1 MLTMFKR
8 PASLVPTPATNK
20 VTLFVSDTGIPSYK
34 DDAGLVTPMS
44 GQPIPAGYIDGLKM
58 EWVSGTQMRFTSG
71 SAYIPSLGRA
81 LALAAAVT
89 KSPSLAASTWYH
101 AYLYSN
107 AGTPDVE
114 VTTTAPDTPYSGAAR
129 AKTGDTSRRYIG
141 SFRTMASG
149 AIAKFTHDLASAAIN
164 YLEDLNATPFAVV
177 AGGTATTPTT
187 VACSA
192 IVPVTSKRVKFL
204 ANNNATNQF
213 VYMSNSEAVNTLSA
227 SNWMSLIAI
236 GSSFYAEFP
245 LDSSQNFNYMYGG
258 APAGGQVFIRAV
270 GYVYER

>member
-8 PASLVPTPATNK
+8 LASLIPTPATNK

-58 EWVSGTQMRFTSG
+58 EWVSGTQIRFTSG

-81 LALAAAVT
+81 LALTAALT

-114 VTTTAPDTPYSGAAR
+114 VTTTAPDTPYNGTAR
-129 AKTGDTSRRYIG
+129 TKTGDTSRRYIG
-141 SFRTMASG
+141 SFRTS
-149 AIAKFTHDLASAAIN
+149 SS
-164 YLEDLNATPFAVV
+164 
-177 AGGTATTPTT
+177 
-187 VACSA
+187 SA
-192 IVPVTSKRVKFL
+192 IFSFSVCGSQVNYRTDGGSAPFRVLDNGTSTADVTVSLAAVVPVTSVQAQLFL
-204 ANNNATNQF
+204 QNQSTNGFIRISAPGDTTVHFF
-213 VYMSNSEAVNTLSA
+213 VPPVFKYYLNMYTDGNQAVRYGYDVSP
-227 SNWMSLIAI
+227 S
-236 GSSFYAEFP
+236 G
-245 LDSSQNFNYMYGG
+245 GG
-258 APAGGQVFIRAV
+258 AYIDVFS
-270 GYVYER
+270 YVYER

>member
-8 PASLVPTPATNK
+8 LASLIPTPATNK

-81 LALAAAVT
+81 LALAAAIT

-107 AGTPDVE
+107 GGTPDVE
-114 VTTTAPDTPYSGAAR
+114 VTITAPDTPYSGTAR

-141 SFRTMASG
+141 SFKTDASSNIIQFQVG
-149 AIAKFTHDLASAAIN
+149 TNDSFEYRIPASTQPLRCLSN
-164 YLEDLNATPFAVV
+164 GV
-177 AGGTATTPTT
+177 ATTRTT
-187 VACSA
+187 VSLAA
-192 IVPVTSKRVKFL
+192 AVPVT
-204 ANNNATNQF
+204 AT
-213 VYMSNSEAVNTLSA
+213 AV
-227 SNWMSLIAI
+227 SLILTNTM
-236 GSSFYAEFP
+236 SSGFGLLSVPGVTPELFGVP
-245 LDSSQNFNYMYGG
+245 T
-258 APAGGQVFIRAV
+258 AGGVGQFFDFVLSTSQTMDYRISSADTNGLYIDVRAFRV
-270 GYVYER
+270 AR